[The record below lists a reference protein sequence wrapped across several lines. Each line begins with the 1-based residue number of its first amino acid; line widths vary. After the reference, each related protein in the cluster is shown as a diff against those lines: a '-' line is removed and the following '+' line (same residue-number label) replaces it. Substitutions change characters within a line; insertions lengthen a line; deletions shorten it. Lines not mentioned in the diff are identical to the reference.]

1 MFLEHIPYTCIIPP
15 LFPSVLVLGTS
26 TRQSNLP
33 HTLTRTE
40 LGPGVAGYQDISI
53 LLPNLLALHPGA
65 EHIAMAVEN
74 DQVSV
79 CTGPEGTL
87 LVLDPEASSDGKDER
102 RRPRS
107 AYTCQRSPRRV
118 ECRAFD
124 RFSERA
130 TRELH
135 KVADALVQGDHA
147 KEETGID
154 EQNCWGGTTE
164 EHGRNGPPGER
175 RGAF

>member
-1 MFLEHIPYTCIIPP
+1 
-15 LFPSVLVLGTS
+15 
-26 TRQSNLP
+26 
-33 HTLTRTE
+33 
-40 LGPGVAGYQDISI
+40 
-53 LLPNLLALHPGA
+53 
-65 EHIAMAVEN
+65 MAVEN

-79 CTGPEGTL
+79 CTGPEGAL
-87 LVLDPEASSDGKDER
+87 LVLDPEASRGGKDER

-107 AYTCQRSPRRV
+107 AYTCQRLPRRV

-154 EQNCWGGTTE
+154 EQNCGEARPRNMAETE
-164 EHGRNGPPGER
+164 RTSR
-175 RGAF
+175 RASWCLLDRACRLP